1 MRTCNICGETKPLDE
16 YYYQLGKPM
25 KRCKACQRAY
35 ARQWAEL
42 QKDKMLLTRA
52 KYNDSKY
59 RTKKEREERATAR
72 KENTNASGI
81 RTTEASH
88 LAGANS

>member
-1 MRTCNICGETKPLDE
+1 MRTCNICGESKPLDE

-25 KRCKACQRAY
+25 KRCKACQCAY

-52 KYNDSKY
+52 KYNDSMY
-59 RTKKEREERATAR
+59 RTKRAREEGYSTQG
-72 KENTNASGI
+72 EQ
-81 RTTEASH
+81 EC
-88 LAGANS
+88 